1 LTRCG
6 ASKPQSWY
14 WSCTALGALCCYR
27 NASPSRVPVGL
38 PHGFS
43 FPASTLT
50 LGPPLR
56 LLVGLQAG
64 IDHPRRP
71 RTIPTWRYTVTA
83 RRGVAVG
90 YARRGVA
97 GASAT
102 WSISAAAWMASM
114 ATLSEDA
121 GVRSADTSAMRAA
134 AKVRAAASAAAG
146 KRLGCS
152 TDGSSSMCGCV
163 CKLPDTSEHWGSRA
177 ITVHAQ

>member
-1 LTRCG
+1 MFSNNPVRTKGVLFLLSVAIRIHLFTDFRPGPSDRPDSAPLTRCG

-43 FPASTLT
+43 FPASTFT

-71 RTIPTWRYTVTA
+71 RTIPTWRCTVTA

-90 YARRGVA
+90 YERRGVPA
-97 GASAT
+97 PPLPG
-102 WSISAAAWMASM
+102 
-114 ATLSEDA
+114 
-121 GVRSADTSAMRAA
+121 RSVPQRGWH
-134 AKVRAAASAAAG
+134 RWP
-146 KRLGCS
+146 R
-152 TDGSSSMCGCV
+152 
-163 CKLPDTSEHWGSRA
+163 
-177 ITVHAQ
+177 